1 VRVVALDPGGTTG
14 WAFWDSDRSTFGQI
28 TEEGQL
34 GPGSH
39 HTELW
44 VLLRTLDPDVVVCES
59 FLYRQQANAVLV
71 SCEYIGVVE
80 LFYQV
85 KQKTFTG
92 KKLVYQTASVIHG
105 GGPWDDVALKK
116 LGLWTR
122 GARHANDAKLHLIN
136 YLAENKRGPRQTAW
150 YYLLRDA

>member
-1 VRVVALDPGGTTG
+1 MRVVALDPGGTTG

-44 VLLRTLDPDVVVCES
+44 VLLRTFEPNVVVCES

-71 SCEYIGVVE
+71 SCEYIGVTE
-80 LFYQV
+80 LFCQV
-85 KQKTFTG
+85 KHTP
-92 KKLVYQTASVIHG
+92 LIYQTASVIHG

-136 YLAENKRGPRQTAW
+136 YLAENKRGPRQRVW
-150 YYLLRDA
+150 YYRLRDA